1 MLEGILNLR
10 YRRAIL
16 SRLSGERLNKPLPSN
31 RFTHQLLIKSMFLS
45 MGKLSKMDGRVTPAE
60 IKYATSIMQLMGLSY
75 SEKKKAIEYFEA
87 GKKRSSEPTEFTVK
101 LVRLIGKGSSLA
113 ELFLKI
119 QCRLAFVKG
128 VLRLR
133 EKVYLRNLAEIL
145 GLKKAQLDDIF
156 REIGGAIENGF
167 IRDSIPKWNAYK
179 ILQLEPEAQG
189 SDIKK
194 AYLRMMSKYHPD
206 KVAHDKLT
214 EESQRNLQKKM
225 IEIRNAYE
233 CLCGI

>member
-16 SRLSGERLNKPLPSN
+16 SRLSGGRLNKPLPSN

-87 GKKRSSEPTEFTVK
+87 GKKRCSEPTKFAYK
-101 LVRLIGKGSSLA
+101 LVYLIGKGSSLA
-113 ELFLKI
+113 KLFLQT

-145 GLKKAQLDDIF
+145 GFKKAQLDDIF
-156 REIGGAIENGF
+156 REIGGTIENDF
-167 IRDSIPKWNAYK
+167 SRDSIPKRDAYK
-179 ILQLEPEAQG
+179 ILQIEPEAQG

-194 AYLRMMSKYHPD
+194 AYLKMMSKYHPD
-206 KVAHDKLT
+206 KVAQDNLT
-214 EESQRNLQKKM
+214 EESLKNLKKKM
-225 IEIRNAYE
+225 MEIRNAYE

>member
-16 SRLSGERLNKPLPSN
+16 SRLSGGRLNKPLPSN

-113 ELFLKI
+113 KLFLKI

-133 EKVYLRNLAEIL
+133 EKVYLLSLIH
-145 GLKKAQLDDIF
+145 I
-156 REIGGAIENGF
+156 
-167 IRDSIPKWNAYK
+167 
-179 ILQLEPEAQG
+179 
-189 SDIKK
+189 
-194 AYLRMMSKYHPD
+194 
-206 KVAHDKLT
+206 
-214 EESQRNLQKKM
+214 
-225 IEIRNAYE
+225 
-233 CLCGI
+233 

>member
-1 MLEGILNLR
+1 MLERILNLR
-10 YRRAIL
+10 YRQAIL
-16 SRLSGERLNKPLPSN
+16 SRLSGGSLNQPLPSA
-31 RFTHQLLIKSMFLS
+31 RITHQLLIKSMFLS

-145 GLKKAQLDDIF
+145 GFKKAQLDDTF
-156 REIGGAIENGF
+156 REIGGGIEHNLS
-167 IRDSIPKWNAYK
+167 RDSIPKRDAYK
-179 ILQLEPEAQG
+179 ILQIGPEAQD

-194 AYLRMMSKYHPD
+194 AYLKMMSKYHPD
-206 KVAHDKLT
+206 KVAQDNLT
-214 EESQRNLQKKM
+214 EESLKNLKKKM
-225 IEIRNAYE
+225 MEIRNAYE

>member
-1 MLEGILNLR
+1 MLERILNLR

-16 SRLSGERLNKPLPSN
+16 YRLRGGCLNKPLPSGRN
-31 RFTHQLLIKSMFLS
+31 THRLLIKSMFLS
-45 MGKLSKMDGRVTPAE
+45 MGKLSKMDGWVTPAE

-75 SEKKKAIEYFEA
+75 SEKKKAIKYFEA
-87 GKKRSSEPTEFTVK
+87 GKKRCSEPTEFVYK
-101 LVRLIGKGSSLA
+101 LVDLIGKGSSLA
-113 ELFLKI
+113 KLFLQT

-145 GLKKAQLDDIF
+145 GFKKAQLDDIF
-156 REIGGAIENGF
+156 REIGGTIDNDF
-167 IRDSIPKWNAYK
+167 SRDSIPKRDAYK
-179 ILQLEPEAQG
+179 ILQLEPEARS

-206 KVAHDKLT
+206 KVAHDNLP
-214 EESQRNLQKKM
+214 EESLKNLKKKM
-225 IEIRNAYE
+225 VEIRNAYE
-233 CLCGI
+233 CLCGT

>member
-1 MLEGILNLR
+1 MLESILNLR

-16 SRLSGERLNKPLPSN
+16 SRLSGGSLNKPLPSN
-31 RFTHQLLIKSMFLS
+31 RITHQLLIKSMFLS
-45 MGKLSKMDGRVTPAE
+45 MGKLSKMDGRVTPDGNQ
-60 IKYATSIMQLMGLSY
+60 IRYLDYAINGIIVF
-75 SEKKKAIEYFEA
+75 EKKKAIEYFEA
-87 GKKRSSEPTEFTVK
+87 GKKRCSEPTKFAHK
-101 LVRLIGKGSSLA
+101 LVYLIGKGSSLA
-113 ELFLKI
+113 KLFLQI

-145 GLKKAQLDDIF
+145 GFKKAQLDDIF
-156 REIGGAIENGF
+156 REIGGTIENDF
-167 IRDSIPKWNAYK
+167 SRDSIPKRDAYK

-206 KVAHDKLT
+206 KVAQDNLT
-214 EESQRNLQKKM
+214 EESQKILKRK
-225 IEIRNAYE
+225 
-233 CLCGI
+233 